1 VTDRSVSRTK
11 GNRIVPR
18 LALLRRQLLAA
29 SFLGLMAVLPGTGA
43 AVAAP
48 AVEQSRK
55 IADGL
60 YQIVVSDGQDRLYVA
75 STGKRG
81 ENAARILALDPK
93 TLDTV
98 GTIDIADHP
107 AFGLGLNDRTGT
119 LYATATRDGAVLA
132 IDLKSGQVVATISHG
147 EDAHVREVL
156 VEPESNKVYVSV
168 FGGRDGGPGEIW
180 VIDGATNE
188 LERVIENPGSGI
200 SGLAIDPAR
209 GELYAA
215 DMTSNE
221 VVLIDLAEGAVAA
234 KYPSGGDSP
243 INLAID
249 PAGHRLFVANQKSGD
264 VSVLDIENDRLVKT
278 IPTGEGALGLAY
290 NPGNE
295 LLYVGNRRA
304 GTVSVIDTDRLEV
317 IASLPTGTHPQTIAI
332 DPETNVVYVTNKAKS
347 AGRGKPPID
356 DPNGDTVSIIT
367 P

>member
-1 VTDRSVSRTK
+1 VTERFASRTK

-29 SFLGLMAVLPGTGA
+29 SFLGLMAVLSGPGA
-43 AVAAP
+43 AGAAP

-60 YQIVVSDGQDRLYVA
+60 YQIVVSDSQDRLYVA
-75 STGKRG
+75 SAGRRG
-81 ENAARILALDPK
+81 ENNARILALDPK
-93 TLDTV
+93 SLDTV
-98 GTIDIADHP
+98 GTIDVSDNP

-119 LYATATRDGAVLA
+119 LYATATRGGEVLA
-132 IDLKSGQVVATISHG
+132 IDVKSGQVVATVSHG
-147 EDAHVREVL
+147 EKAHVREVL

-168 FGGRDGGPGEIW
+168 FGGRDGEPGAIW
-180 VIDGATNE
+180 VIDGATNK

-200 SGLAIDPAR
+200 SGIAIDPAR

-215 DMTSNE
+215 DMVTNE

-234 KYPSGGDSP
+234 KYAAGGEAP

-249 PAGHRLFVANQKSGD
+249 TAGHRLFVANQKSGD
-264 VSVLDIENDRLVKT
+264 VSVLDIENDRLVT
-278 IPTGEGALGLAY
+278 RISTGEGALGLAY
-290 NPGNE
+290 NPANR
-295 LLYVGNRRA
+295 LLYVGNRQA
-304 GTVSVIDTDRLEV
+304 GTVSVVDTDKLEV
-317 IASLPTGTHPQTIAI
+317 IASLPTGTHPQTVAI